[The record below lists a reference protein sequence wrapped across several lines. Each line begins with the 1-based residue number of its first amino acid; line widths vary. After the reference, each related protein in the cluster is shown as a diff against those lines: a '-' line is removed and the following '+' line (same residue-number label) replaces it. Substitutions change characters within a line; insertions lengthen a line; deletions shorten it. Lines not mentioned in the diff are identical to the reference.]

1 LSKALKSDKWPSDT
15 SIIWPEKTQ
24 EIHPITPPAWS
35 LLQEAIDWCMAA
47 AHNLPF
53 STLLL
58 NFCNKKQENQ
68 AAIFIKSSVD
78 AAQNAFTM
86 FVNRTPLSVN

>member
-1 LSKALKSDKWPSDT
+1 MKFVEIFHYTTGVAHTWDLFGLRVSRLSA
-15 SIIWPEKTQ
+15 
-24 EIHPITPPAWS
+24 
-35 LLQEAIDWCMAA
+35 
-47 AHNLPF
+47 
-53 STLLL
+53 LLL
-58 NFCNKKQENQ
+58 NFCHKKQENQ